1 MPPNR
6 DITDMSTDHIGTTL
20 ELDDLRQAWQSLGR
34 QMERQQALN
43 LQLLRE
49 TRLERARRGLR
60 PLVIGQLLQLLL
72 GVALVVLGV
81 ACWTRN
87 TEVAGLLASGIIVH
101 AFGVLNIAL
110 AGITLGL
117 VSRIDYSAP
126 VLRIQQQMAQLLRFY
141 GFNSNAAGL
150 PWWIMWVL
158 VVVAVS
164 GLGGAPA
171 SATTPAWIQ
180 ASLALGV
187 AGLAGTWL
195 YAFWRARRR
204 RAVPATDGAQD
215 GHACAADGGDG
226 IRRGQRI
233 LDEIARFERD

>member
-1 MPPNR
+1 MTAN
-6 DITDMSTDHIGTTL
+6 DMGRPM
-20 ELDDLRQAWQSLGR
+20 ELDDLKQAWQTLGR

-49 TRLERARRGLR
+49 SRLERARRGLR

-87 TEVAGLLASGIIVH
+87 TEVARLFASGIIVH
-101 AFGVLNIAL
+101 AFGVLTVAL

-117 VSRIDYSAP
+117 VASIDYSAP
-126 VLRIQQQMAQLLRFY
+126 VLRIQQQMARLLRFY
-141 GFNSNAAGL
+141 GVNSNLAGA
-150 PWWIMWVL
+150 PWWVMWVL

-164 GLGGAPA
+164 GLGAAPVQA
-171 SATTPAWIQ
+171 ATPVWIQ
-180 ASLALGV
+180 ASLAIGV
-187 AGLAGTWL
+187 VGLLGTWL
-195 YAFWRARRR
+195 YAWRSRRAR
-204 RAVPATDGAQD
+204 AALDVATDPDA
-215 GHACAADGGDG
+215 HACVADGGDG

-233 LDEIARFERD
+233 LDEIARFERE

>member
-1 MPPNR
+1 M
-6 DITDMSTDHIGTTL
+6 TTADMGKTM
-20 ELDDLRQAWQSLGR
+20 ELDDLKHAWQALGR

-49 TRLERARRGLR
+49 SRLERARRGLR

-117 VSRIDYSAP
+117 VASIDYSAP
-126 VLRIQQQMAQLLRFY
+126 VLRIQQQMARLLRFY
-141 GFNSNAAGL
+141 GINANAAGL

-164 GLGGAPA
+164 GLGATPAPA
-171 SATTPAWIQ
+171 ATPAWIQ
-180 ASLALGV
+180 ASLAVGV
-187 AGLAGTWL
+187 AGLLGTWL
-195 YAFWRARRR
+195 YAWRSRRNQALPG
-204 RAVPATDGAQD
+204 AVTDAHA
-215 GHACAADGGDG
+215 HACVADGGDG

-233 LDEIARFERD
+233 LDEIARFERE

>member
-1 MPPNR
+1 M
-6 DITDMSTDHIGTTL
+6 TSADMGKTM
-20 ELDDLRQAWQSLGR
+20 ELDDLKQAWQALGR

-49 TRLERARRGLR
+49 SRLERTRRGLR

-117 VSRIDYSAP
+117 VASIDYSAP
-126 VLRIQQQMAQLLRFY
+126 VLRIQQQMARLLRFY
-141 GFNSNAAGL
+141 GINANAAGL

-164 GLGGAPA
+164 GLGDAPA
-171 SATTPAWIQ
+171 TATTPTWIQ
-180 ASLALGV
+180 ASLAVGV
-187 AGLAGTWL
+187 MGLAGTWL
-195 YAFWRARRR
+195 YAWRTRRT
-204 RAVPATDGAQD
+204 RAASSAAADPETR
-215 GHACAADGGDG
+215 ACVADGGDG

-233 LDEIARFERD
+233 LDEVARFERE

>member
-1 MPPNR
+1 M
-6 DITDMSTDHIGTTL
+6 TASDMGRTM
-20 ELDDLRQAWQSLGR
+20 ELDDLKQAWQVLGR

-49 TRLERARRGLR
+49 SRLERARRGLR

-87 TEVAGLLASGIIVH
+87 TEVAGLFASGILVH

-117 VSRIDYSAP
+117 VASIDYSAP
-126 VLRIQQQMAQLLRFY
+126 VLRIQQQMARLLRVY
-141 GFNSNAAGL
+141 GINANAAGL

-164 GLGGAPA
+164 GLGATPA
-171 SATTPAWIQ
+171 AAATPAWIQ
-180 ASLALGV
+180 ASLAVGV
-187 AGLAGTWL
+187 AGLLGTWL
-195 YAFWRARRR
+195 YAWRRR
-204 RAVPATDGAQD
+204 RNPALPGAATDANA
-215 GHACAADGGDG
+215 HPCVADGGDG
-226 IRRGQRI
+226 IRRGQQI
-233 LDEIARFERD
+233 LDEIARFERE

>member
-1 MPPNR
+1 M
-6 DITDMSTDHIGTTL
+6 TASDMGRTM
-20 ELDDLRQAWQSLGR
+20 ELDDLKQAWQVLGR

-49 TRLERARRGLR
+49 SRLERARRGLR

-87 TEVAGLLASGIIVH
+87 TEVAGLFASGILVH

-117 VSRIDYSAP
+117 VASIDYSAP
-126 VLRIQQQMAQLLRFY
+126 VLRIQQQMARLLRVY
-141 GFNSNAAGL
+141 GINANATGL

-164 GLGGAPA
+164 GLGATPA
-171 SATTPAWIQ
+171 AAATPAWIQ
-180 ASLALGV
+180 ASLAVGV
-187 AGLAGTWL
+187 AGLLGTWL
-195 YAFWRARRR
+195 YAWRRR
-204 RAVPATDGAQD
+204 RNPALPGAATDANA
-215 GHACAADGGDG
+215 HACVADGGDG
-226 IRRGQRI
+226 IRRGQQI
-233 LDEIARFERD
+233 LDEIARFERE